1 MEVAV
6 LLLRSHVELLPAIG
20 SMTVAHEPDLL
31 EDIER
36 AVDGGRNGRW
46 VDGATALDQ
55 LGAGNVPTRGGQD
68 RDHRPALRRPAQS
81 PIAQPLP
88 HARPGFG
95 E

>member
-1 MEVAV
+1 M
-6 LLLRSHVELLPAIG
+6 LLLRSHVELLSAIG

-31 EDIER
+31 EDVEG
-36 AVDGGRNGRW
+36 AVDGGRNGGR

-55 LGAGNVPTRGGQD
+55 LDTGDVASRCSKD
-68 RDHRPALRRPAQS
+68 RDHRSALGRPAQS

>member
-1 MEVAV
+1 MEVTV
-6 LLLRSHVELLPAIG
+6 LLTRSHVELLPAIG
-20 SMTVAHEPDLL
+20 PVTVAHEPDLL
-31 EDIER
+31 EDMER
-36 AVDGGRNGRW
+36 AVHRGRNGRW
-46 VDGATALDQ
+46 VHRATALHQ

-68 RDHRPALRRPAQS
+68 RDHRPALRRPAHT